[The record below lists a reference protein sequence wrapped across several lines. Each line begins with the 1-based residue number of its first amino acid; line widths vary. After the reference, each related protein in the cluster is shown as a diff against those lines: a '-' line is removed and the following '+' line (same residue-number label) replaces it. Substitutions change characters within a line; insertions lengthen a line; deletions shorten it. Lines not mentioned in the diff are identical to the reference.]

1 MDFLIQ
7 LTNIDQLV
15 SAFQQAP
22 STVTPILQRA
32 LLASQA
38 VLAKYTTRSTVPF
51 ITGFLLQS
59 FSAYL
64 EPGILHWYPTASYAR
79 AVEFGT
85 APHVIEPKNG
95 RALYWPGAQHP
106 VARVNHPGTK
116 ANPYMERIIAA
127 ATPDI
132 NATFN
137 TALQQIAKA
146 IATA

>member
-79 AVEFGT
+79 FVEFGT

-127 ATPDI
+127 ATPDV

-146 IATA
+146 IAAA

>member
-1 MDFLIQ
+1 MDFLIR
-7 LTNIDQLV
+7 LNNIDQLI
-15 SAFQQAP
+15 SAFRQAP
-22 STVTPILQRA
+22 SIVPPIVQRA

-38 VLAKYTTRSTVPF
+38 VLAKYTTRDTVPF

-79 AVEFGT
+79 FVEFGT

-106 VARVNHPGTK
+106 VARVNHPGTR

-137 TALQQIAKA
+137 AALQQIAKA
-146 IATA
+146 IAAA